1 MVTAMSSY
9 IIPSLII
16 ALVLYS
22 IVKKEN
28 AYNHFVFGAKTS
40 FDLILI
46 SFPYMVAIFIVIELF
61 QVSGLSDYISTC
73 LRPIL
78 NLVGIPTEL
87 IPMILIKPFSGCG
100 SLAVLENI
108 FSTYG
113 PDSYLARAGSAIA
126 GSSEAI
132 FYVSAVFFSK
142 TKVSKFGMAIPI
154 ALLAN
159 LIGAIV
165 ACNICRII

>member
-1 MVTAMSSY
+1 MSSY

-22 IVKKEN
+22 IVKKKN

-46 SFPYMVAIFIVIELF
+46 SFPYLVAIFIIIELF
-61 QVSGLSDYISTC
+61 EVSGLSDYIAIT

-78 NLVGIPTEL
+78 NILGIPTEL
-87 IPMILIKPFSGCG
+87 IPIILIKPFSGCG

-108 FSTYG
+108 FTTYG
-113 PDSYLARAGSAIA
+113 VDSYLARAGSAIA

-132 FYVSAVFFSK
+132 FFVSAVYFSK
-142 TKVSKFGMAIPI
+142 TKVSKFGFAIPI
-154 ALLAN
+154 ALIAN

-165 ACNICRII
+165 ACWICKVI